1 MSEELISYISH
12 RLKMLSIT
20 VIIVSAIGLAYF
32 SHPDFSRVDVFGTSV
47 GISECVIFLVFFA
60 VLWMVLEIDNGMQE
74 RKKKEEKQLAEF
86 CKFATKI
93 VTSRELLEK
102 FSRSNFSSSGWDV
115 WEFKHL
121 REKLLVFSATVF
133 GKFDIVCPPIPR
145 ELNASEWEA
154 CKEEWRIFLDDLY
167 ICSKGEDLKLARQSS
182 EYPVDIFPKSFP
194 ELSRPER
201 KQT

>member
-1 MSEELISYISH
+1 MPEGLISYISH

-32 SHPDFSRVDVFGTSV
+32 SHPDFSRLRVFGTSV
-47 GISECVIFLVFFA
+47 GISECVISLVFFA
-60 VLWMVLEIDNGMQE
+60 VLWVVLETDNGIQE
-74 RKKKEEKQLAEF
+74 RKKKEEKQFAEF

-93 VTSRELLEK
+93 DGSRELLGK
-102 FSRSNFSSSGWDV
+102 FSRSNLYSSG

-121 REKLLVFSATVF
+121 REELLVFSATVF
-133 GKFDIVCPPIPR
+133 GKFDIVCPPIPM
-145 ELNASEWEA
+145 EFNASEWEA

-167 ICSKGEDLKLARQSS
+167 ICSKGENLILARQSNKH
-182 EYPVDIFPKSFP
+182 PVDIFPKSFP